1 MGWVE
6 RALESLA
13 GIAESVEYRLESPTG
28 EFFTV
33 SASEFSSLF
42 TESFQRSPFPNKV
55 TSMPMMITSKQQ
67 TNGPKMKEMEMA
79 TSSRS

>member
-33 SASEFSSLF
+33 SASEFSSHF

-55 TSMPMMITSKQQ
+55 TSMPMITSKQQ